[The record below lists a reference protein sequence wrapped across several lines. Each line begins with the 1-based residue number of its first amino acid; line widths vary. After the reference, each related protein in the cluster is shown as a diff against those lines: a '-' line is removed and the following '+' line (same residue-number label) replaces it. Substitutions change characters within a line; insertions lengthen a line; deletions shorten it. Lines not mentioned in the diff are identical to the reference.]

1 MSDEPLS
8 SPQEEAIEVYTDGAA
23 SGNPGP
29 AGIGIFMRY
38 KGKTKEISRYIGI
51 ATNNVAELKAIETAL
66 SAIRK
71 PELPVILY
79 TDSGYA
85 LGLLTLNWK
94 AKKNVDLVARIRKL
108 ISRFNDLKIVK
119 VRGHCGVEGNEI
131 ADKLATSAITN
142 RVADAIREMKDSL
155 D

>member
-1 MSDEPLS
+1 MSEEQRA
-8 SPQEEAIEVYTDGAA
+8 SPQEAIEVYTDGAA

-38 KGKTKEISRYIGI
+38 RGKTKEISRYIGI
-51 ATNNVAELKAIETAL
+51 TTNNVAELTAIETAL

-85 LGLLTLNWK
+85 LGLLTMNWK

-108 ISRFNDLKIVK
+108 MSRFKHLKIVK
-119 VRGHCGVEGNEI
+119 VPGHCGVEGNEI

-142 RVADAIREMKDSL
+142 RVADALREMKQSL
-155 D
+155 E

>member
-1 MSDEPLS
+1 MSDELQP
-8 SPQEEAIEVYTDGAA
+8 SPDDVIEVYTDGAA

-29 AGIGIFMRY
+29 AGIGVFMRY
-38 KGKTKEISRYIGI
+38 KGKKKEISRYIGI
-51 ATNNVAELKAIETAL
+51 ATNNVAELTAIETAL

-71 PELPVILY
+71 PELPVTLY

-94 AKKNVDLVARIRKL
+94 AKKNVDLVDRIRKL
-108 ISRFNDLKIVK
+108 MLRFKRLQIVK

-131 ADKLATSAITN
+131 ADKLATSAIEN
-142 RVADAIREMKDSL
+142 RVEETVRCRPSS
-155 D
+155 